1 MISKKGSPEQFIS
14 ELTDQIARLSSRMPV
29 ESDTDIY
36 DRPIYEIENE
46 VRKGYARKG
55 FDITDPDVNIL
66 IEDTVEYLSNAPSD
80 YTFDDWYKD
89 TKFNYPEFFESV
101 TAAASGVVD
110 FADIPEEQ
118 DESDMEDIGITG
130 KNDISKINLI
140 DWLSE
145 HDQAY
150 SDICDAFGT
159 NDLEDLSYDQIVDW
173 ISDHDRLMEDCMNH
187 FGHDIFMATST
198 SNIIAGS
205 AQVLAEIDQD
215 YLWDLIEAA
224 REEIIGRH
232 SFVDDV
238 DIVAMEDGLETNV
251 EIDPS
256 YIAELAEV
264 GEDDMSTTFFMPYEQ
279 LTLDEDSISED
290 ADVIADDVDAELDG
304 YEFIF

>member
-36 DRPIYEIENE
+36 DRPIHEIENE
-46 VRKGYARKG
+46 VREGYTRKG
-55 FDITDPDVNIL
+55 FDITDPDVKML
-66 IEDTVEYLSNAPSD
+66 IDDTVEYLSHAPSD
-80 YTFDDWYKD
+80 YTFDDWYID
-89 TKFNYPEFFESV
+89 TMADYPEFFESV

-110 FADIPEEQ
+110 FTNLPDEQ

-130 KNDISKINLI
+130 KNDIAKIDLI

-159 NDLEDLSYDQIVDW
+159 NDLEDLSYDQILDW

-187 FGHDIFMATST
+187 FGHDVFMATST

-232 SFVDDV
+232 EFIDDV
-238 DIVAMEDGLETNV
+238 DITAMEDGLATSV
-251 EIDPS
+251 EIDS
-256 YIAELAEV
+256 TYLEELAEV
-264 GEDDMSTTFFMPYEQ
+264 DNRIMMTDFFMPYEQ
-279 LTLDEDSISED
+279 LTLDPDNIPED
-290 ADVIADDVDAELDG
+290 ADVIADDVDAELDEF
-304 YEFIF
+304 EFIF